1 MDRCRMTE
9 LNTELLRERFTSP
22 WWHTAIRPDVDDELN
37 CGTRRQTLRDAL
49 DGYDD
54 EETE

>member
-1 MDRCRMTE
+1 MNA
-9 LNTELLRERFTSP
+9 LNEALLKERFTSP
-22 WWHTAIRPDVDDELN
+22 WWHTAIGPDVDDELN

-49 DGYDD
+49 AGYDD

>member
-1 MDRCRMTE
+1 M
-9 LNTELLRERFTSP
+9 NTDPLHAELLRERFTSP
-22 WWHTAIRPDVDDELN
+22 WWVTAIRPDVDDELN